1 MAYLYRHIRLDKNE
15 PFYIGIGKDN
25 TYNRAK
31 DKTQRNK
38 YWKNI
43 ISITDYEIEII
54 FDNVTVKFAKKK
66 EKEFI
71 KLYGRKDKGTGTLC
85 NMTDGGDGCFRRI
98 LSEETKNK
106 ISISNKGKKFSEE
119 HKEKLRQA
127 KLGTKR
133 SEKTKKKIGEWSRK
147 RTVTENTRLKMSKN
161 MKGNTIMKD
170 YLARINK

>member
-1 MAYLYRHIRLDKNE
+1 MAYVYRHIRLDKNE

-25 TYNRAK
+25 TYNRAN

-43 ISITDYEIEII
+43 ISITNYEIEII
-54 FDNVTVKFAKKK
+54 FDNVTVICAKKK

-71 KLYGRKDKGTGTLC
+71 KLYGRKDKNKGTLC
-85 NMTDGGDGCFRRI
+85 NMTDGGDGCFKRVV
-98 LSEETKNK
+98 SEETKIK
-106 ISISNKGKKFSEE
+106 ISKSNKGKKFSKE

-147 RTVTENTRLKMSKN
+147 RIITEETRRKMSKN
-161 MKGNTIMKD
+161 MKGNTI
-170 YLARINK
+170 NKY